1 MGPFFKFPLPSAST
15 PTRLRVATRFG
26 TPVEAK
32 VALTTVLST
41 RELADD
47 KVQEQRP
54 GWKPLLCALA
64 PYPQDG
70 PVAS

>member
-1 MGPFFKFPLPSAST
+1 
-15 PTRLRVATRFG
+15 VATRFG

-64 PYPQDG
+64 PYPQDW
-70 PVAS
+70 